1 MVRIEEA
8 PPPFHSA
15 PTVGAAS
22 SGCTMI
28 RPYQPADCDPVVE
41 FAIRAWAPVFASIKQ
56 ALDPDFYAISYPG
69 GWEKNQRAAVA
80 ASLENEHAWIWDEGG
95 APAGFV
101 TVKLDE
107 ESKLGEIYMIAVDP
121 DHQQKGIAKALTDF
135 AVEQM
140 RDAGMTLAMVETGL
154 DDGHAPARRTYEKA
168 GFVVWPAARFF
179 KPLD

>member
-1 MVRIEEA
+1 MPACLHIAFDFTPAGPRE
-8 PPPFHSA
+8 S
-15 PTVGAAS
+15 TL
-22 SGCTMI
+22 MI
-28 RPYQPADCDPVVE
+28 RRYQSADRDAVVD
-41 FAIRAWAPVFASIKQ
+41 FAVRAWAPVFASIKN

-69 GWEKNQRAAVA
+69 GWETNQRTAVA
-80 ASLENEHAWIWDEGG
+80 ASLESEQAWVWDERG
-95 APAGFV
+95 AAVGFV
-101 TVKLDE
+101 TVKFDD

-121 DHQQKGIAKALTDF
+121 DHQQKGIAKSLTDF

-140 RDAGMTLAMVETGL
+140 REAGMTMAMVETGL